1 MDDGIG
7 RWTRRGI
14 GFALGVLIVVALV
27 AALVETSKLVA
38 LVFMAILF
46 ASALA
51 PIVDRLRARA
61 PFGRTAATGLLFLA
75 AGAVVVFLGVV
86 LVSTALA
93 QVNEIGDRVPSM
105 IVSARATV
113 ADVRPAPVGAAI
125 GALLDALD
133 RTVRRSPAPTA
144 DQVLLAGFTIV
155 DIFGALAT
163 VVTLVFFWL
172 HERARLQRFVLAFL
186 PLDRRGGAR
195 QAWNDVEDRLGRWV
209 RAQLIL
215 MILMGV
221 STGVAYTILG
231 VPAALVLGLAAGL
244 FEAVPLVGPFLGAIP
259 ALIVAAT
266 VRPELILAVAVV
278 YAIVQIAESNIVVPM
293 VMRNTV
299 GLSPF
304 IVLVSILLG
313 AGLGG
318 ILGAFLA
325 VPIAASAE
333 IILERLQSR
342 RVPVGIEPESPPG
355 ITDADEP
362 EEPAEPVPT
371 KDARAAGS

>member
-14 GFALGVLIVVALV
+14 GFALGILIVVAVV
-27 AALVETSKLVA
+27 AALVVTSRLVA

-51 PIVDRLRARA
+51 PLVDGLRARA

-93 QVNEIGDRVPSM
+93 QINEIGDRVPSM

-113 ADVRPAPVGAAI
+113 ADLRPAPVGAAI
-125 GALLDALD
+125 GALLDALE
-133 RTVRRSPAPTA
+133 R
-144 DQVLLAGFTIV
+144 TIV

-163 VVTLVFFWL
+163 VVTLIFFWL

-186 PLDRRGGAR
+186 PLDRRGGTR

-215 MILMGV
+215 MVLMGV
-221 STGVAYTILG
+221 STGIAYSVLG

-278 YAIVQIAESNIVVPM
+278 YAVVQIAESNIVVPM
-293 VMRNTV
+293 VMRNTI

-342 RVPVGIEPESPPG
+342 VVPVGIEPESPPG

-362 EEPAEPVPT
+362 ADPTEPAAA
-371 KDARAAGS
+371 KRARAAGS

>member
-1 MDDGIG
+1 
-7 RWTRRGI
+7 
-14 GFALGVLIVVALV
+14 
-27 AALVETSKLVA
+27 
-38 LVFMAILF
+38 
-46 ASALA
+46 
-51 PIVDRLRARA
+51 
-61 PFGRTAATGLLFLA
+61 
-75 AGAVVVFLGVV
+75 
-86 LVSTALA
+86 
-93 QVNEIGDRVPSM
+93 
-105 IVSARATV
+105 V

-125 GALLDALD
+125 GALLDALG

-163 VVTLVFFWL
+163 VVTLIFFWL

-186 PLDRRGGAR
+186 PLDRRRGTRRG
-195 QAWNDVEDRLGRWV
+195 WNDVEDRLGRWV

-215 MILMGV
+215 MILMGI
-221 STGVAYTILG
+221 STGLAYTLLG

-259 ALIVAAT
+259 ALVVAAT

-278 YAIVQIAESNIVVPM
+278 YAVVQILESNVVVPM
-293 VMRNTV
+293 VMRNTI

-318 ILGAFLA
+318 MLGALLA
-325 VPIAASAE
+325 VPLAASAE

-342 RVPVGIEPESPPG
+342 VVPVGIEPEAPLG
-355 ITDADEP
+355 TTDEDEP
-362 EEPAEPVPT
+362 PDPAGARPAEPV
-371 KDARAAGS
+371 RATGS